1 MDWNHLLTS
10 FEGRINRQP
19 FWMATLVLVVINIIA
34 SVVITA
40 LFGDSTLAQLLQLL
54 VALALLYPSL
64 AVAAKRWHDRD
75 KSGWWNLIVL
85 IPLVGP
91 LWYVIECG
99 FLRGTDGPNRFGP
112 DPLGSPVL
120 SGPTGPRI
128 RS

>member
-1 MDWNHLLTS
+1 MDWNYLLTS

-40 LFGDSTLAQLLQLL
+40 VFGDSTLALLLQFL

-75 KSGWWNLIVL
+75 KSGWWTLIVL

-91 LWYVIECG
+91 LGYVIECG

>member
-1 MDWNHLLTS
+1 MDWNYLLTS

-40 LFGDSTLAQLLQLL
+40 LFGDSTLVQLLQFL

-75 KSGWWNLIVL
+75 KSGWWTLIVL

-99 FLRGTDGPNRFGP
+99 FLRGTDGPSRFGP

>member
-19 FWMATLVLVVINIIA
+19 FWMATLVLVVITIIA
-34 SVVITA
+34 TVVITA
-40 LFGDSTLAQLLQLL
+40 LFGDSTTARLLRFL
-54 VALALLYPSL
+54 VSLALLYPSL